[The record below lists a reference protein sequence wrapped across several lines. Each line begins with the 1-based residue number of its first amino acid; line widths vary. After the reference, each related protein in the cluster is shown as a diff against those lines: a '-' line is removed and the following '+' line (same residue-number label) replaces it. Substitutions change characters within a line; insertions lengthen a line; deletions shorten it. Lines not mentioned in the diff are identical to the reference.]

1 MSRESAAAT
10 PSSGPASGPS
20 QCPFARCLVNGDATR
35 ESGARRRRRKALG
48 ISFLVEAALL
58 GLVIFVPLVTS
69 VAQPHLTRVE
79 YFPFAPRTPGRTRA
93 DNTRTQ
99 RPRQLGI
106 TARGLTYVIPGMQ
119 PRPVPTHGED
129 FGDPMPG
136 GEGLIGPAGIDPSI
150 PVILAP
156 VRPAPLLPEE
166 TKKKAERRPLKLSEP
181 VVQAQLISRI
191 EPRYPPLAVQIHLH
205 GTVILHAIISRDGT
219 ITSLVVVSGHPLLV
233 GAALDAVKQWRYR
246 PTLLDGEPVEVD
258 TTITVRFQ
266 LQK

>member
-10 PSSGPASGPS
+10 PSSDPASGS
-20 QCPFARCLVNGDATR
+20 SLSPFARCLVNGDATQ

-58 GLVIFVPLVTS
+58 GVVILVPLVTS

-93 DNTRTQ
+93 DNTTTQ
-99 RPRQLGI
+99 HPRQFEI
-106 TARGLTYVIPGMQ
+106 TGRGLTYVVPGMH

-136 GEGLIGPAGIDPSI
+136 GEGPIGPAGGASI
-150 PVILAP
+150 PMIL
-156 VRPAPLLPEE
+156 APLLPAPMPPDE
-166 TKKKAERRPLKLSEP
+166 TKKKAERRTLKLSEP

-191 EPRYPPLAVQIHLH
+191 EPRYPPLAVQIRLE

-258 TTITVRFQ
+258 TTISVVFQ